1 MIQPA
6 TVVRCA
12 IIFLI
17 ALGIGCDQSAD
28 VKPPAT
34 APSRI
39 TVASLSPAATDLI
52 VAMGLADRLVGVS
65 TYEPPRPATDSLPR
79 VGDYQTADWERISQL
94 KPAVIVTQYRADKIP
109 EGFIQRCE
117 QLGIRS
123 FNRKIDSLQDAYAT
137 IAELGDALS
146 AKEESAAAQ
155 KKWNATIEDVK
166 AKVAGK
172 ARAKTLLVIGESG
185 LAAAGPG
192 TFLSDLLTVAGGT
205 NVLVGG
211 NDYVTLDR
219 EKLAALDP
227 AVVIQIMPSAT
238 PQQIEKAESFW
249 KSMTSLRAVRDR
261 RVHRIVDADALLPGF
276 NCPALAARFADI
288 LHGERSAPS
297 TRSSP

>member
-12 IIFLI
+12 IIFLV
-17 ALGIGCDQSAD
+17 ALCIGCDTSTD
-28 VKPPAT
+28 VNPPAT

-109 EGFIQRCE
+109 EGFLQRCE
-117 QLGIRS
+117 QLGILS
-123 FNRKIDSLQDAYAT
+123 FNRKIDSLQDTYST
-137 IAELGDALS
+137 IVELGDALH
-146 AKEESAAAQ
+146 AKEEAAAAQ
-155 KKWNATIEDVK
+155 KKWNTTIEDVK
-166 AKVAGK
+166 AKVSAK
-172 ARAKTLLVIGESG
+172 ERAKTLLVIGESG

-238 PQQIEKAESFW
+238 PQQIEQAESFW
-249 KSMTSLRAVRDR
+249 KSMSALRAVREGR
-261 RVHRIVDADALLPGF
+261 IHRIVEADALLPGF
-276 NCPALAARFADI
+276 NCPALAEKFADL
-288 LHGERSAPS
+288 LHGEPVIPA
-297 TRSSP
+297 TRSSL